1 MRRERE
7 WEAFLSN
14 DQRFYDEKY
23 GNDGT
28 GDAVCRKA
36 GSWSRHGNAG
46 GNGRKQRHVTGEF
59 MVTGPHDENRPCGL
73 YESMLSK
80 AAGFTIRGV
89 IWYQGESDDTHPEI
103 YEKLFTRLVEQLRKD
118 WQRSFRL
125 YAQLAPFERWMQC
138 RGINSR
144 NSGNNSLMHGS
155 ILIMCI

>member
-1 MRRERE
+1 
-7 WEAFLSN
+7 
-14 DQRFYDEKY
+14 
-23 GNDGT
+23 
-28 GDAVCRKA
+28 
-36 GSWSRHGNAG
+36 
-46 GNGRKQRHVTGEF
+46 

-103 YEKLFTRLVEQLRKD
+103 YEKLFARLLEQLRKD
-118 WQRSFRL
+118 WAEEL
-125 YAQLAPFERWMQC
+125 PVIYAQLPLLKAGC
-138 RGINSR
+138 SAGGINSR